1 MPRAAPVINTIL
13 SIRYPS
19 FFIMR
24 NEYIHIV
31 SFKSVVA
38 YIQFSQYLWKLI
50 GVYKYGLCQREK
62 SNVKI

>member
-1 MPRAAPVINTIL
+1 
-13 SIRYPS
+13 
-19 FFIMR
+19 MR

-31 SFKSVVA
+31 SFKSAVA
-38 YIQFSQYLWKLI
+38 YIQLGPYLWKLI